1 MPERRERRRVSLL
14 AQVESGTVA
23 HFSIGRVQNISE
35 GGLFVKTP
43 DTFDP
48 TTEITVRF
56 NLPPIP
62 HGRHIESMGVVIHA
76 KPGVHMGI
84 EFLQMKEEHRKAIA
98 ELVQASHEGD
108 MEAAG
113 ETAVGSFSRLGGDR
127 SAGQKTEGQ

>member
-1 MPERRERRRVSLL
+1 M

-56 NLPPIP
+56 NLPPIL
-62 HGRHIESMGVVIHA
+62 HECHVESKGVVIHA

-98 ELVQASHEGD
+98 ELVQARSEGD
-108 MEAAG
+108 MEPAG
-113 ETAVGSFSRLGGDR
+113 RTVA
-127 SAGQKTEGQ
+127 